1 MDRVGVTGFGWE
13 MEIKIPAFAG
23 MTGMGRGGFGCGGA
37 EVGYRPCSMHHRRPC
52 STHSAVSSVPN
63 AVNCIDYG

>member
-23 MTGMGRGGFGCGGA
+23 MTGMGCGGFGWGGA
-37 EVGYRPCSMHHRRPC
+37 GWAFVRVMHHRRPC
-52 STHSAVSSVPN
+52 STHSPPLVPN

>member
-23 MTGMGRGGFGCGGA
+23 MTGMGFAGGAGGFGWGGA
-37 EVGYRPCSMHHRRPC
+37 GWASSVFLHHRRPVFLPF
-52 STHSAVSSVPN
+52 A
-63 AVNCIDYG
+63 A

>member
-23 MTGMGRGGFGCGGA
+23 MTGMGRGAWVVVRFLCLPPS
-37 EVGYRPCSMHHRRPC
+37 EFLLPPPSM
-52 STHSAVSSVPN
+52 PN
-63 AVNCIDYG
+63 AVNCSGDGSYTACY